1 MEIGDENLPPSI
13 QTAIKTESTVGVC
26 ASPGTV
32 RSVLTDVNTLKSSV
46 CETKIMNELVS
57 FFLFIIR
64 LIM

>member
-13 QTAIKTESTVGVC
+13 QTAIKTESTVC
-26 ASPGTV
+26 ASPGAV
-32 RSVLTDVNTLKSSV
+32 RSVLTDVNTLKASV

-57 FFLFIIR
+57 FFLLIIK